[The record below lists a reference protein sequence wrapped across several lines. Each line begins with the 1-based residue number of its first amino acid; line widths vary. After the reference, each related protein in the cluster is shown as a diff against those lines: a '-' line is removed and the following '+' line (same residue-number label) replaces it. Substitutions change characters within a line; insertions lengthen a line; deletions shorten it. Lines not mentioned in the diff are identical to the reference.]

1 MLYSRTNSKW
11 YRFQN
16 YSLLQN
22 MMRHP
27 WFPSEYVGI
36 KKEASYVFAIT
47 MRTLM
52 LLILFECRL
61 SKLFFGLIFITNTSL
76 NLKYR
81 LVLTLPLSLSH
92 FCLQYIELVSCYFLI
107 YQRLILEFILSDSLT
122 NELVKSL
129 RLTIYKQEYQLS
141 HFK

>member
-1 MLYSRTNSKW
+1 MIPIRIRRN
-11 YRFQN
+11 
-16 YSLLQN
+16 
-22 MMRHP
+22 
-27 WFPSEYVGI
+27 